1 MNKRLT
7 TLSIVV
13 LWVLSSFFTSVSPIF
28 AQDWSDLSSDLD
40 GDGLLD
46 ELETD
51 GWYSEAGGRFFT
63 DPQDADSDDDG
74 LTDGEEKLYGTHPQ
88 DDESPG
94 IYVRY
99 EDAFY
104 TKEYFS
110 VTDPDYLSV
119 RRAGDRWC

>member
-7 TLSIVV
+7 SLSIVA
-13 LWVLSSFFTSVSPIF
+13 LWVVSSFLMSVSPVY

-40 GDGLLD
+40 GDGLLN
-46 ELETD
+46 ELETN
-51 GWYSEAGGRFFT
+51 GWYNQAGGRFFT

-74 LTDGEEKLYGTHPQ
+74 LTDGEEKLFGTHPQ

-94 IYVRY
+94 VYVRY
-99 EDAFY
+99 EDDFY

-119 RRAGDRWC
+119 KQAGD